1 MTILCQ
7 LLKRFD
13 TKVLEVCPVGI
24 REGCLKRLL
33 KESK

>member
-13 TKVLEVCPVGI
+13 AKVLEVCPVGI
-24 REGCLKRLL
+24 REGYLKRLL